1 MNDRIKEVIEDAGI
15 HPGNGQDSAEIL
27 VDMIL
32 KICITE
38 IEKNYVGAIGTY
50 AGCHNTAVK
59 RCADNIK
66 ARFGVEE

>member
-1 MNDRIKEVIEDAGI
+1 MNERIKEFIESAGI
-15 HPGNGQDSAEIL
+15 YPGSGQDSAEIL

-32 KICITE
+32 KTCLVE

-50 AGCHNTAVK
+50 AGVHNTAVK

-66 ARFGVEE
+66 ARFGVD